1 MKLFSQDLIE
11 KIVLDVLVDLS
22 KQEGVPKEV
31 ASQSMDILND
41 PIDNSVFSGI
51 IISKIRPTV
60 FSEKEELIR
69 LAMLQL
75 LQLGHDYFIDENDG
89 SIDFSSELLK
99 EFKYED
105 IDSIA
110 YSTKMNYALSQ
121 FIFSFC
127 QYERLQKKYPEL
139 IKCL

>member
-1 MKLFSQDLIE
+1 MKIFSQELMDT
-11 KIVLDVLVDLS
+11 IVLDLLVDLS
-22 KQEGVPKEV
+22 KKDGVPKEV
-31 ASQSMDILND
+31 ASQSIDVLNN
-41 PIDNSVFSGI
+41 PIDNSVFSGVI
-51 IISKIRPTV
+51 VTKIRPSV
-60 FSEKEELIR
+60 FSEKEESIR

-139 IKCL
+139 MKCL

>member
-41 PIDNSVFSGI
+41 PIDNAVFSGV
-51 IISKIRPTV
+51 IISKIRPSV